1 MGFAGGS
8 VVKNLPGHAGDA
20 GDLGS
25 TPGSGRS
32 PGRENGNLLQYS
44 FLDNPMDRRAWPA
57 AVHGVTKSWT
67 QLSELNNCYVPDNM
81 TGTLFKLA
89 VEPHA
94 PVTELHPSQW
104 HIMLS

>member
-1 MGFAGGS
+1 MYGGS
-8 VVKNLPGHAGDA
+8 MVKNPPASVGDV
-20 GDLGS
+20 DPV
-25 TPGSGRS
+25 PGSGRS

-67 QLSELNNCYVPDNM
+67 QLSELNNNCYVPDNM